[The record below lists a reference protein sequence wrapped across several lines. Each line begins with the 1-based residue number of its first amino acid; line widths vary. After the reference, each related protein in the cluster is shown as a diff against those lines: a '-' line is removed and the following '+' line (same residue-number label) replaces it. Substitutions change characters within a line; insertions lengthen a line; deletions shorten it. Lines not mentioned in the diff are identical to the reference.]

1 MAEVEELE
9 TALETLGA
17 LLEERGQTVGVLV
30 VGGAS
35 LLLLDLVRRPTADID
50 VVGFVG
56 PVGYR
61 KADELPA
68 FRPRQVAEV
77 GDAFGLG
84 DRWLNGGP
92 AGLIGFGLPAGLE
105 TRVAVR
111 NYATLEVHL
120 PAREDLV
127 CFKLYA
133 AVDQGPRS
141 KHHADLVDMNPT
153 PDELVSAARWSRTR
167 DPSAGFLS
175 DLRRTVASFDV
186 EFDDGDR

>member
-1 MAEVEELE
+1 VAEVEELE
-9 TALETLGA
+9 AALETLGA

-30 VGGAS
+30 AGGAS
-35 LLLLDLVRRPTADID
+35 LLLLGLVRRPTADID

-56 PVGYR
+56 PVGYL

-68 FRPRQVAEV
+68 FLATAVAEV
-77 GDAFGLG
+77 GDALGLG

-92 AGLIGFGLPAGLE
+92 AGLLDLGLPAGLE
-105 TRVAVR
+105 TRVTVR
-111 NYATLEVHL
+111 HYAALEVHL

-141 KHHADLVDMNPT
+141 KHHADLVAMNPT
-153 PDELVSAARWSRTR
+153 PDELVSAASWSRTQ
-167 DPSAGFLS
+167 DPSAGFLAE
-175 DLRRTVASFDV
+175 LRRTVAFFAV
-186 EFDDGDR
+186 ELDDGDG